1 MILFFS
7 KEMEIIK
14 MENNIYYNNYYNE
27 ISIEYNNIRLDE
39 KRLMDYVINI
49 LNKHIKCENAK
60 ILDIGCGTGKYG
72 ELMKK
77 NGYKVIGIDRSKN
90 QIQQAKQLIEAYIA
104 NATKLP
110 FEDNYFDSCTMIMML
125 QQLTKEDRIEA
136 FKEVYRVLKKDGV
149 LIIKTCSHEDL
160 EKRHTDMF
168 FPRVLEIDKIRYPK
182 IDTLKDELLSVFQKI
197 EIEKASILIEK
208 SKQKYLERF
217 KKRGTS
223 NLSFLTDE
231 ELYDGIKKFE
241 ENYKEQDVIK
251 TTQNNTFLIARKD

>member
-1 MILFFS
+1 
-7 KEMEIIK
+7 

-27 ISIEYNNIRLDE
+27 TSSEYNNIRLDE
-39 KRLMDYVINI
+39 KKLMDYVINI
-49 LNKHIKCENAK
+49 LNKHVRCENAK

-72 ELMKK
+72 ELMQK
-77 NGYKVIGIDRSKN
+77 NGYKVIGIDRSES
-90 QIQQAKQLIEAYIA
+90 QITQAKQLIKAQVA
-104 NATKLP
+104 NAIQLP
-110 FEDNYFDSCTMIMML
+110 FKDNYFDACTMIMMI
-125 QQLTKEDRIEA
+125 QQLTKEDRVKA
-136 FKEVYRVLKKDGV
+136 FKEVYRVLKNNSI

-160 EKRHTDMF
+160 EKRHTDIF

-208 SKQKYLERF
+208 SKEKYLERF

-231 ELYDGIKKFE
+231 ELYAGIKNFE
-241 ENYKEQDVIK
+241 KNYKEQDMIK
-251 TTQNNTFLIARKD
+251 TTQNNTFLIARKE

>member
-1 MILFFS
+1 M
-7 KEMEIIK
+7 
-14 MENNIYYNNYYNE
+14 
-27 ISIEYNNIRLDE
+27 
-39 KRLMDYVINI
+39 
-49 LNKHIKCENAK
+49 
-60 ILDIGCGTGKYG
+60 
-72 ELMKK
+72 
-77 NGYKVIGIDRSKN
+77 
-90 QIQQAKQLIEAYIA
+90 IEAYIA

-125 QQLTKEDRIEA
+125 QQLTKEDRIKA
-136 FKEVYRVLKKDGV
+136 FKEAYRVLKKDGV

-168 FPRVLEIDKIRYPK
+168 FPRVLEIDKTRYPK
-182 IDTLKDELLSVFQKI
+182 IDTLKGELLSVFQNI
-197 EIEKASILIEK
+197 EIEKVSILIEK